1 MSDEALELV
10 IQLRDHASGT
20 LKKLLD
26 AIKQEDE
33 QQARELLD
41 GFNRVIEA
49 CEGENDNTDYS
60 G

>member
-33 QQARELLD
+33 QQAQKLSDEVK
-41 GFNRVIEA
+41 RVIEA
-49 CEGENDNTDYS
+49 WWGR
-60 G
+60 